1 MCLKPGMLAQ
11 GLLHGEDEE
20 ECDGGQYWIQGAEL
34 QYSLSQVAMHPGKR
48 EASLS
53 FSDSC
58 QISC

>member
-34 QYSLSQVAMHPGKR
+34 QPFSGSN
-48 EASLS
+48 ASWEVRS
-53 FSDSC
+53 FSVLF
-58 QISC
+58 